1 MVFLYFV
8 DALTEAKILE
18 ETTTTLHLATYT
30 RT

>member
-8 DALTEAKILE
+8 AELMQAKVLE

-30 RT
+30 KT